1 LNFIFEADFGNCSLD
16 SPVQEF
22 LLYLYSKA
30 YQSFLA
36 VFASHLVIFFFPNLQ
51 KMFACEQGKFIFQAS
66 FL

>member
-1 LNFIFEADFGNCSLD
+1 LNFIFVADFGNCSLD
-16 SPVQEF
+16 SPEQAF

-36 VFASHLVIFFFPNLQ
+36 VFASHLVIYFFPNLQ
-51 KMFACEQGKFIFQAS
+51 KMITCEQGNLIFLAS

>member
-16 SPVQEF
+16 SPEQEF

-30 YQSFLA
+30 YQSLFA
-36 VFASHLVIFFFPNLQ
+36 VFATHLAIFFFPNLL
-51 KMFACEQGKFIFQAS
+51 KMFACEKGNLIFQAS

>member
-16 SPVQEF
+16 SPEQEF

-30 YQSFLA
+30 FRNFLA
-36 VFASHLVIFFFPNLQ
+36 EFASHLLIFFFPDLL
-51 KMFACEQGKFIFQAS
+51 KMFPCEQGNLIFQAS